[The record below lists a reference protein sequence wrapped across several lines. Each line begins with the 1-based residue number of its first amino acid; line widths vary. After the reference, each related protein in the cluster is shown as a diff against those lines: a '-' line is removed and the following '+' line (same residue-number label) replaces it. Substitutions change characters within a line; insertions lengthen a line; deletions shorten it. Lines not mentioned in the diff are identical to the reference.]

1 MTKVT
6 DIVSEGFIWSVGI
19 TRPKPGKERQA
30 AIYISVLVGGVAAVF
45 IGFFLYLAL
54 R

>member
-1 MTKVT
+1 MTKLT
-6 DIVSEGFIWSVGI
+6 DIIAEGFIWSVGI

-30 AIYISVLVGGVAAVF
+30 AIYISVLVSTIVAVF
-45 IGFFLYLAL
+45 VGFFLYLAL